1 MPRVSHYRLIWIAAF
16 CLAASVETSA
26 QSSASAVVPRV
37 PVTWLIVVDDLHLD
51 FRNTGH
57 IRNVIK
63 RMAADLILEGDSFA
77 IASTGPSALTIDVT
91 EDRQLLDGAIK
102 KTTGNALKYEDVI
115 EAPYGP
121 VEARYRASIAVATAR
136 ELLNN
141 LSREPAERLALL
153 YISNGYSVDVLPD
166 QLPTSPRLGQARD
179 YTRAEIRE
187 QLAQLTASA
196 GRASIR
202 IFAIDPRVAFDDPA
216 SAPTDPERLTY
227 LSAMRSVLRSISDG
241 SDGFAIVDGD
251 FVTQLRS
258 IGKTMRR

>member
-1 MPRVSHYRLIWIAAF
+1 MPRESHFRLISIAALY
-16 CLAASVETSA
+16 LAASVAASA
-26 QSSASAVVPRV
+26 QSFASAVVPRV

-57 IRNVIK
+57 IRKMIK
-63 RMAADLILEGDSFA
+63 RIAAEVILEGDRFA
-77 IASTGPSALTIDVT
+77 IASTGPSALTLDVT
-91 EDRQLLDGAIK
+91 EDRQLLDAAIR
-102 KTTGNALKYEDVI
+102 KTTGNALNYEDVI
-115 EAPYGP
+115 ETPYGP

-136 ELLNN
+136 ELVNN
-141 LSREPAERLALL
+141 LSREPAERMALL
-153 YISNGYSVDVLPD
+153 YISNGFSVDVLPD
-166 QLPTSPRLGQARD
+166 RLPTPPRLGQGRD

-202 IFAIDPRVAFDDPA
+202 IFAIDPRVAFDNPA
-216 SAPTDPERLTY
+216 PAPADPEWLTH

-251 FVTQLRS
+251 FVTQLRN
-258 IGKTMRR
+258 IGNTMRR